1 MDKKPNTILSI
12 IALIGAV
19 VGIIVMFAYRA
30 WLGGLI
36 YIAAAMVAD
45 YLLRSC
51 LKDENGKNAQN
62 FVFQYIFDRDFSVP
76 EYVSGGFKSK
86 YIIKKIISAIVTLLP
101 LVVLVATIM
110 WIFVD
115 TNREVDEAFKEVDA
129 ALDELYDMF

>member
-12 IALIGAV
+12 IAVIGAI

-76 EYVSGGFKSK
+76 EYVSEGFKSK
-86 YIIKKIISAIVTLLP
+86 SIMKKLISGVVVLIP

-115 TNREVDEAFKEVDA
+115 TDREVDA
-129 ALDELYDMF
+129 MFDNWL